1 MHTNLLPHE
10 LIIDNFAGGGGTST
24 GLEQAFGRPVDVAIN
39 HDPKALAMHRANHP
53 ETKHYCESV
62 WDIDPVEVTG
72 NQPVGLVWLSP
83 DCKHFSKAKG
93 GGITPVVGI
102 DGWARII
109 NDNPVCDGIQFEQ
122 DDESCT
128 CKIYRKD
135 RSHPTVVTEYLSEC
149 QGTSEPWKKYP
160 KRMLRHKALIQCAR
174 VAFGFSGI
182 YDEDEA
188 RRIDDCQTSQVK
200 TVTSDIPDGYQEF
213 EDEHLPTLNRE
224 SQYGSERL
232 KSAYEAL
239 PHGSH
244 KNHLWAKHSVNLKGI
259 AQFADQALSNQGET
273 YEHSPA

>member
-1 MHTNLLPHE
+1 M
-10 LIIDNFAGGGGTST
+10 
-24 GLEQAFGRPVDVAIN
+24 
-39 HDPKALAMHRANHP
+39 
-53 ETKHYCESV
+53 
-62 WDIDPVEVTG
+62 
-72 NQPVGLVWLSP
+72 LS
-83 DCKHFSKAKG
+83 CQRRWHH
-93 GGITPVVGI
+93 PVVGI

-244 KNHLWAKHSVNLKGI
+244 KTTCGQSI
-259 AQFADQALSNQGET
+259 LST
-273 YEHSPA
+273 

>member
-1 MHTNLLPHE
+1 MNATANNNIVLAQMHKVAVAFDMADVDPQQLKQTLTDTVFKGANDVQLVSLLIVANQYKLNPFTKE
-10 LIIDNFAGGGGTST
+10 IY
-24 GLEQAFGRPVDVAIN
+24 AFP
-39 HDPKALAMHRANHP
+39 
-53 ETKHYCESV
+53 
-62 WDIDPVEVTG
+62 
-72 NQPVGLVWLSP
+72 
-83 DCKHFSKAKG
+83 AKG

-135 RSHPTVVTEYLSEC
+135 RAHPTVVTEYLSEC

-200 TVTSDIPDGYQEF
+200 TVTSDVPEGYQEF

-239 PHGSH
+239 PQGSH